1 MRIYVR
7 SDQDS
12 ARWSRRARFSSGPGN
27 PGSGVAIAR
36 LSQLTGVFDGGD
48 RRRLI
53 DRLEDRDG
61 ARSRESIAICG
72 ELSAG

>member
-1 MRIYVR
+1 M
-7 SDQDS
+7 SAATKT

-36 LSQLTGVFDGGD
+36 LSQLTGVFDGGN

-53 DRLEDRDG
+53 DQLEDRDG
-61 ARSRESIAICG
+61 ARSSPSLAAICG
-72 ELSAG
+72 G